1 MLGFARYSL
10 GVDIGTEGAALV
22 LLKADSRKTQLVG
35 HEYVA
40 LDAALPVAE
49 KVSSLVPCLE
59 EFCKRYKVEDP
70 QTQVCVPSG
79 LAIVRFLRFPR
90 SVKENLNETLSY
102 EIEKYIPYGVDDIYF
117 DAQVVKEHREEGTVE
132 VLVVAVKKT
141 EFDPYFLLRNAV
153 GSLASVEIGL
163 TALALPRWDGG
174 RQESKEFFLVNRE
187 DGRCSLSLVAEGKVV
202 SSHIVAADES
212 GSYTAVRFHD
222 EAAKVCE
229 RRNLDP
235 AGLDVF
241 YVAATDREKDFFS
254 GGSADGLLCYP
265 FAAALPAM
273 TLLKAA
279 LLAGKGLRE
288 DSEGVNLLPE
298 KLRKKPNRTALYVS
312 FGLLAS
318 VVLLSCVLVGTV
330 VLQKRWQQD
339 RLQAEVA
346 RLDAATRDIAALEEK
361 KTAVEQRVAFLQ
373 REERQAPVLLDAL
386 NELSV
391 LLPDSIFLQGFT
403 LRNNEVRINGVA
415 ESAVDLIND
424 LERSALF
431 YDVAFLTTVRKD
443 KQGKEIFTVGFSLQQ
458 QD

>member
-10 GVDIGTEGAALV
+10 GVDIGTAGAALV

-35 HEYVA
+35 HEYVTF
-40 LDAALPVAE
+40 DAALPVAE
-49 KVSSLVPCLE
+49 KVSALVPCLE
-59 EFCKRYKVEDP
+59 EFCKRHKVEDP
-70 QTQVCVPSG
+70 QTQVCVPSA

-102 EIEKYIPYGVDDIYF
+102 EIEKYIPYGVDEVYF
-117 DAQVVKEHREEGTVE
+117 AAQVVREYREEGDIE
-132 VLVVAVKKT
+132 VLVAAVKKT
-141 EFDPYFLLRNAV
+141 ELDPYFLLRNAV

-174 RQESKEFFLVNRE
+174 RQEPKEFFLVNRE

-202 SSHIVAADES
+202 SSHSVAQDEN
-212 GSYTAVRFHD
+212 GSYSAVRFHN
-222 EAAKVCE
+222 EAVRVCE
-229 RRNLDP
+229 RRNLDA
-235 AGLDVF
+235 AGMDVF
-241 YVAATDREKDFFS
+241 YVAATEQDKDFFS
-254 GGSADGLLCYP
+254 GGAESLPRYP
-265 FAAALPAM
+265 FAAALPSL

-288 DSEGVNLLPE
+288 DSEGINLLPE

-312 FGLLAS
+312 FALLAS
-318 VVLLSCVLVGTV
+318 VVLLSCVLAGTV
-330 VLQKRWQQD
+330 VLQKRWRQD
-339 RLQAEVA
+339 RLQAEIA
-346 RLDAATRDIAALEEK
+346 RLDAATQDIVALEEK

-415 ESAVDLIND
+415 ESAVDLISE

-443 KQGKEIFTVGFSLQQ
+443 NQGKEVFTVGFSLQQ